1 MQKKRLVGDPNN
13 LGPKDIQKFAWMP
26 GQNRW
31 VDVKTLIKNR
41 MNTINKVSRQNIKRG
56 SQQLL
61 AHPLTLKMHLHDEHP
76 HPTHLVKNLATHE
89 TNF

>member
-1 MQKKRLVGDPNN
+1 
-13 LGPKDIQKFAWMP
+13 
-26 GQNRW
+26 
-31 VDVKTLIKNR
+31 